1 MEKTKVE
8 NYLDDLGVRYQP
20 IDSRKEDLENFE
32 AVLQAQKIDP
42 KLVCKT
48 LVLKGDKT
56 GVIIAIVP
64 LAAHLDYKKTRKVS
78 KDHKVGFPG
87 MDYVMAYT
95 GYPHGANTPI
105 GIHKEHPD
113 YLFLADNTLKEQN
126 ELVMSS
132 GEIGRSIKI
141 ARKDFETIVKP
152 IYADLV

>member
-20 IDSRKEDLENFE
+20 IEFGKEDLENFE

-64 LAAHLDYKKTRKVS
+64 LATHLDYKKTRKVS
-78 KDHKVGFPG
+78 KDHKVGVSRYG
-87 MDYVMAYT
+87 LRDGLYWLSSRSKY
-95 GYPHGANTPI
+95 ANR
-105 GIHKEHPD
+105 HP
-113 YLFLADNTLKEQN
+113 
-126 ELVMSS
+126 
-132 GEIGRSIKI
+132 
-141 ARKDFETIVKP
+141 
-152 IYADLV
+152 